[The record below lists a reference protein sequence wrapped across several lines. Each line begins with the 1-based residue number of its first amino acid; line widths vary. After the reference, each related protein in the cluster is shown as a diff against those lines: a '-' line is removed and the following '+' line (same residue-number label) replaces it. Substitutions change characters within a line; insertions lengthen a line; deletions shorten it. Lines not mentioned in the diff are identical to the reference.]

1 MYCNDM
7 QLMITFFYY
16 KLTTQ
21 QLILL
26 NEKSSAHQCFGV
38 TWLKLI
44 TSSKISFLAFSY
56 SSFYE
61 WGAWH
66 AQSKTF
72 KTCQKNLYSKLQ
84 DCLK

>member
-1 MYCNDM
+1 
-7 QLMITFFYY
+7 MITFFFY

-56 SSFYE
+56 SSFCE

-66 AQSKTF
+66 AQSKTY
-72 KTCQKNLYSKLQ
+72 KTCQKNLYGRLQ
-84 DCLK
+84 DFLK